1 VWGVLCASLVVVLT
15 LGGCAGSAVPGAAT
29 PTATTATTPEATA
42 TPEATPTPTVTE
54 PASRN
59 NLTGD
64 QIVAMATACG
74 GLAAADPA
82 APGMPLRDLSQWAA
96 DALGFFTS
104 TLQCGEIAGVVARD
118 AARTDPEGTVF
129 SSPLQLIDPP
139 CPAGTAVSFWA
150 HYDDD
155 LIFAN
160 PALQQAFDNG
170 QCLRTLFF
178 TGSDAG
184 AGSSPY
190 AANREAG
197 IRAAYDAVRG
207 TSGPWH
213 DRTVLL
219 RNGLTLTVT
228 QPEGDSRISILF
240 LRLADGGVNGGG
252 YQRTGWES
260 LNELIVGDL
269 PVLHT
274 IDTDVEVT
282 LEQLNSMVV
291 EVASG
296 YHATSVLASLP
307 GFADGASGDH
317 PDHRSVG
324 RIVAAQVDAGLIDPN
339 IVQYAMGYPT
349 AQQRANIDRDPLAR
363 KLKVFAIYAAH
374 DPVIACRDSAG
385 CLKVSRFGDWLQRQY
400 LIPHNE
406 MVRVRD

>member
-1 VWGVLCASLVVVLT
+1 MWGVLCASLVVVLT

-178 TGSDAG
+178 TGSAAG

-207 TSGPWH
+207 TSGPWK